1 MLPLRRFWSHRRHAS
16 VRVLTKE
23 VLAIMRPAFTR
34 RDVLGLIGASA
45 GFGAITALAEQVGLA
60 QAPGWL
66 TVKSTGMTFTK
77 GAIIRTIL
85 KDVSPDALQN
95 GATMFHEHL
104 IGLSSYSSPPP
115 PSACPMPCSP
125 PVAGPAIQGVD
136 LLVEELKATAA
147 DGVTCIVNST
157 TSRPTEQNLRDL
169 RDLATRS
176 GTHIV
181 AAGGY
186 FRAAY
191 PKNFAE
197 MTEDRFA
204 ESLVQDSI
212 AQRWGAFGEIGTSMQ
227 MEADE
232 RKFLLALSQA
242 QLRTNLPVFTH
253 TPHQSCPKCALEQLE
268 ILTSRGV
275 SPRSICIGHMSTI
288 KLEDDRTGETLKA
301 VAKAGAFIGF
311 DTVGHQM
318 SQSHIPER
326 QKVARVLQVL
336 EAGYE
341 DHLMLSADFAQAH
354 NLKANWGNGYSSV
367 VIQFVPKLRHAGVK
381 ETTLRKILVDNPRR
395 FLAFVPK
402 SA

>member
-1 MLPLRRFWSHRRHAS
+1 
-16 VRVLTKE
+16 
-23 VLAIMRPAFTR
+23 MRPAGATRFTR
-34 RDVLGLIGASA
+34 RDVLGLLGAGA
-45 GFGAITALAEQVGLA
+45 GFGVVTALAERVGLA

-66 TVKSTGMTFTK
+66 TARSTGNITFPK

-85 KDVSPDALQN
+85 KDVSPDTLRN

-104 IGLSSYSSPPP
+104 IGVGSYSSPPP
-115 PSACPMPCSP
+115 PSACPMPCAP
-125 PVAGPAIQGVD
+125 PVSAPVIQGVD
-136 LLVEELKATAA
+136 LLVEELKGTAA
-147 DGVTCIVNST
+147 DGVACIVNST
-157 TSRPTEQNLRDL
+157 IARPTEQNMRDL

-176 GTHIV
+176 GLHIV

-191 PKNFAE
+191 PRNFAE
-197 MTEDRFA
+197 MTEDQFA
-204 ESLVQDSI
+204 DILVQDAQ
-212 AQRWGAFGEIGTSMQ
+212 AQRWGAFGEVGTSMQ

-232 RKFLLALSQA
+232 RKFLIALSKA
-242 QLRTNLPVFTH
+242 QLRTNLPIFTH
-253 TPHQSCPKCALEQLE
+253 TPHQSCPSCALEQLD
-268 ILTSRGV
+268 ILTKGGV
-275 SPRSICIGHMSTI
+275 NPQSICIGHMSTI
-288 KLEDDRTGETLKA
+288 KLEDDPPGQTLKA

-318 SQSHIPER
+318 AQSHIPER

-341 DHLMLSADFAQAH
+341 DHLLLSGDFAQTH
-354 NLKANWGNGYSSV
+354 NLKANWGSGFSSV
-367 VIQFVPKLRHAGVK
+367 VLQFVPKLRHAGVK
-381 ETTLRKILVDNPRR
+381 DTTLHKILVDNPRR

>member
-1 MLPLRRFWSHRRHAS
+1 MR
-16 VRVLTKE
+16 
-23 VLAIMRPAFTR
+23 LAGAPRFTR
-34 RDVLGLIGASA
+34 REVLGLLGAGA
-45 GFGAITALAEQVGLA
+45 GFGVVAALADQVGLA

-66 TVKSTGMTFTK
+66 TARSTGNITVPK

-85 KDVSPDALQN
+85 KDVSPDALRN

-104 IGLSSYSSPPP
+104 IGVGSYSSPPP
-115 PSACPMPCSP
+115 PSACPMPCAP
-125 PVAGPAIQGVD
+125 PVSGPVVQGVD
-136 LLVEELKATAA
+136 LLVDELKGTAA

-157 TSRPTEQNLRDL
+157 TSRPTEQNVRDL
-169 RDLATRS
+169 RDLAARS
-176 GTHIV
+176 GVHIV

-197 MTEDRFA
+197 MTEEQFA
-204 ESLVQDSI
+204 DSLVQDAQ

-232 RKFLLALSQA
+232 RKFLMALSKA
-242 QLRTNLPVFTH
+242 QLRSNLPIFTH
-253 TPHQSCPKCALEQLE
+253 IPHQSCPKCALEQLD

-288 KLEDDRTGETLKA
+288 KLEDDPPAQTLKT

-341 DHLMLSADFAQAH
+341 DHLLLSGDFAQTH
-354 NLKANWGNGYSSV
+354 NLKANWGSGFSSV
-367 VIQFVPKLRHAGVK
+367 VVQFVPKLRHAGVK
-381 ETTLRKILVDNPRR
+381 DATLRKILVDNPRR
-395 FLAFVPK
+395 FLAFAPK

>member
-1 MLPLRRFWSHRRHAS
+1 M
-16 VRVLTKE
+16 
-23 VLAIMRPAFTR
+23 MRSAGPPRLSR
-34 RDVLGLIGASA
+34 RDVLSLLGAGA
-45 GFGAITALAEQVGLA
+45 GFGAVTALAGRVGQA
-60 QAPGWL
+60 QTPGWL
-66 TVKSTGMTFTK
+66 TARSSGNVTFPR
-77 GAIIRTIL
+77 GAVVRTVL
-85 KDVSPDALQN
+85 KDVPPDALRG
-95 GATMFHEHL
+95 GATMMHEHL
-104 IGLSSYSSPPP
+104 VGVGNYSSPPP
-115 PSACPMPCSP
+115 PNACPMPCAP
-125 PVAGPAIQGVD
+125 PVSAPVIQGLD

-157 TSRPTEQNLRDL
+157 IVLPTEQQTQSLREL
-169 RDLATRS
+169 STRS
-176 GTHIV
+176 GMHII
-181 AAGGY
+181 AGGGS

-191 PKNFAE
+191 PPNFAQVS
-197 MTEDRFA
+197 EDQFA
-204 ESLVQDSI
+204 ETIVQAAI

-232 RKFLLALSQA
+232 RKFLIALSKA
-242 QLRTNLPVFTH
+242 QLRTNLPIFTH
-253 TPHQSCPKCALEQLE
+253 IAHQSCPSCALEQLE

-288 KLEDDRTGETLKA
+288 KLQDDAPGDTLKA

-341 DHLMLSADFAQAH
+341 DHLMLSADFAQTH
-354 NLKANWGNGYSSV
+354 NLKANWGNGFSSV
-367 VIQFVPKLRHAGVK
+367 VLQFVPKLRHAGVK
-381 ETTLRKILVDNPRR
+381 DSTLHKILVDNPRR